1 MAMLRPFDLKKV
13 DLVDYF
19 FIAHLFDRILIGKEG
34 MSVHDILIE
43 AINQDSIL
51 EVHFFNE
58 EKEIYAARIDD
69 KLVVY
74 DTLMHQKELKK
85 STQSSSSS
93 DSESELEED
102 VIIRS
107 YLLDKEVKDQKGTVI
122 YDILQVKE
130 YINYDEGCQAYIDKT
145 VLYRLKK
152 DGE

>member
-1 MAMLRPFDLKKV
+1 
-13 DLVDYF
+13 
-19 FIAHLFDRILIGKEG
+19 
-34 MSVHDILIE
+34 
-43 AINQDSIL
+43 
-51 EVHFFNE
+51 
-58 EKEIYAARIDD
+58 
-69 KLVVY
+69 
-74 DTLMHQKELKK
+74 MHQKELKK